1 MPKVTHRPR
10 CFRLLVC
17 LAVAC
22 GVQVAGQARNEGG
35 APGGTVVQAGP
46 AETLYQQLR
55 SVGLDRSRVYRV
67 RDASLDR
74 ASSHISLSDGTI
86 AFTEDVAGRVTGAFF
101 EGDGEVLLI
110 PPNQIERAS
119 MTRFT
124 GAAILEEKFLTAY
137 LRFNDETFKELQ
149 PFLRPSENPEE
160 FVAKRNDSTR
170 NLAESD
176 ALRLLVS
183 FSRLLPD
190 NHAVA
195 APQGGSI
202 DRDDRMLHLKAQ
214 GRKLGTFDL
223 FFDSEAAEQISVGQL
238 RNVDGASYY
247 NVWTSFAITSSVTKK
262 PDSEA
267 ATEIAGE
274 ENNGGEIEISNYK
287 IETIV
292 HPPTQLD
299 VEARLKVLVRR
310 GGERAVLFELS
321 RYLSVRQVNMDGH
334 PVEFIH
340 NQALEGT
347 RLARRGNDLVA
358 VVFPEPLRT
367 GQVIELHFSYGGPV
381 LSDAGGGLLYVGA
394 RGTWYPNLG
403 LAKASFS
410 LEFRYPAGW
419 TLVATGKRRDESPG
433 QTGRDAG
440 ANTQVSR
447 WVAERPIPLAGFNL
461 GKYARVSKHAGSVAV
476 DVYAAAG
483 MERGFPQIPPE
494 EHLPQPPFFSRDN
507 PGPAQFAPLPLSP
520 LGNVQLVADDAVRA
534 ITFFT
539 RRFGP
544 YPYDELAVTQMPGL
558 MSQGWPGLIFLSSF
572 SFLSPDQK
580 LALRMPEVE
589 KIDSDCVIA
598 HETAHQW
605 WGDLVTWSGYRD
617 QWIVEGLATY
627 SSLLLL
633 ESQDPSA
640 FRTVMAS
647 YRDDL
652 LRKNKD
658 GVALMDAGPVTLGGR
673 LSSSQFPDGYETI
686 AYKRG
691 TWLFHMLR
699 TMMRDA
705 EQKSPRGRAT
715 GSSPDEPF
723 LRALRTLR
731 ERYQGRPITTREL
744 IRIFEEE
751 LPPSFGPG
759 GRKSLDWFYED
770 WVNGTEVPALELHS
784 VKYADK
790 SSATKSSSTVVS
802 GIIKQK
808 NAEDTL
814 ITSVPIYAVVGGKN
828 ILVGRVFADGLE
840 TQFHLTAPEGTRKVL
855 LDPYQTVL
863 SRAR

>member
-1 MPKVTHRPR
+1 MLA
-10 CFRLLVC
+10 CF
-17 LAVAC
+17 AVAC
-22 GVQVAGQARNEGG
+22 GVQVAGQARNDAV
-35 APGGTVVQAGP
+35 APSVHAGP
-46 AETLYQQLR
+46 AEALYQQLCT
-55 SVGLDRSRVYRV
+55 VGLDRSRVYQV

-74 ASSHISLSDGTI
+74 ASVRLSLNDGTI
-86 AFTEDVAGRVTGAFF
+86 AFTEDVVGRVTGAFF

-119 MTRFT
+119 MMRFT
-124 GAAILEEKFLTAY
+124 GAAILEEKFVTAY
-137 LRFNDETFKELQ
+137 LRFNDETFKELA
-149 PFLRPSENPEE
+149 PFLRPSENSEE
-160 FVAKRNDSTR
+160 FFAKWNDSTR
-170 NLAESD
+170 NLAETD

-190 NHAVA
+190 NSVS
-195 APQGGSI
+195 PTGST
-202 DRDDRMLHLKAQ
+202 DRGDRMLHLKAQ

-238 RNVDGASYY
+238 RNLDGVNYY
-247 NVWTSFAITSSVTKK
+247 NVWTSFSLTKK

-274 ENNGGEIEISNYK
+274 EDNGGEIEVSDYK
-287 IETIV
+287 IEATV

-299 VEARLKVLVRR
+299 AEARLKILVRK
-310 GGERAVLFELS
+310 GGERTVLFELS
-321 RYLSVRQVNMDGH
+321 RYLNVRQVNMDGN

-340 NQALEGT
+340 NPALEGT
-347 RLARRGNDLVA
+347 RLARRGDDLVA
-358 VVFPEPLRT
+358 VVFPEPIRT
-367 GQVIELHFSYGGPV
+367 GQAIELHFSYGGPV
-381 LSDAGGGLLYVGA
+381 LSDAGDGLLYVGA

-410 LEFRYPAGW
+410 LEFRYPTGW
-419 TLVATGKRRDESPG
+419 TLVATGKISAESPNQSTSG
-433 QTGRDAG
+433 TSA

-447 WVAERPIPLAGFNL
+447 WVSERPIPLAGFNL
-461 GKYARVSKHAGSVAV
+461 GKYSRVSKHAGLVAV
-476 DVYAAAG
+476 DVYAASG
-483 MERGFPQIPPE
+483 MERGFPRIPAE

-507 PGPAQFAPLPLSP
+507 PSPAQFAPLPPSP
-520 LGNVQLVADDAVRA
+520 AGNAQMVADDAVRA
-534 ITFFT
+534 ISFFT

-544 YPYDELAVTQMPGL
+544 YPFDDLAVTQMPGL
-558 MSQGWPGLIFLSSF
+558 ISQGWPGLIFLSSF
-572 SFLSPDQK
+572 SFLSPEQK
-580 LALRMPEVE
+580 LALHMNPVE
-589 KIDSDCVIA
+589 QTNSDCVIA

-617 QWIVEGLATY
+617 QWIAEGLATY

-633 ESQDPSA
+633 ESQDPSS
-640 FRTVMAS
+640 FRAVMAS

-652 LRKNKD
+652 LKKNKD
-658 GVALMDAGPVTLGGR
+658 GVSLMDAGPVTLGGR

-686 AYKRG
+686 AYQRG

-705 EQKSPRGRAT
+705 EQKSSRGRAI
-715 GSSPDEPF
+715 GSSPEEPF

-751 LPPSFGPG
+751 LPSGFGPG

-770 WVNGTEVPALELHS
+770 WVNGTEVPAIELHG
-784 VKYADK
+784 VKYVDK
-790 SSATKSSSTVVS
+790 LEAAKSPSTLVS

-808 NAEDTL
+808 DAEDTL

-828 ILVGRVFADGLE
+828 ILLGRVFADGIE
-840 TQFHLTAPEGTRKVL
+840 TQFHLTAPAGTRKVL

>member
-1 MPKVTHRPR
+1 MPKVTHRVR
-10 CFRLLVC
+10 GFRFLACF
-17 LAVAC
+17 AVAC
-22 GVQVAGQARNEGG
+22 GVQVAGQARND
-35 APGGTVVQAGP
+35 AGTPRVQTGP
-46 AETLYQQLR
+46 TETLYQQLR
-55 SVGLDRSRVYRV
+55 TVGLDRSRVYRV

-74 ASSHISLSDGTI
+74 ASSHISLIDGTI
-86 AFTEDVAGRVTGAFF
+86 AFTEDVLGRVTGAFF

-124 GAAILEEKFLTAY
+124 GAAILEEKFVTAY
-137 LRFNDETFKELQ
+137 LRFNDDTFKELA

-160 FVAKRNDSTR
+160 FVAKWNDSAR
-170 NLAESD
+170 NFAELDS
-176 ALRLLVS
+176 LRLLVS
-183 FSRLLPD
+183 FSRLLPGS
-190 NHAVA
+190 NALT
-195 APQGGSI
+195 APPTGSI
-202 DRDDRMLHLKAQ
+202 DSGDRMLHLRAQ
-214 GRKLGTFDL
+214 GRKLGSFDL

-238 RNVDGASYY
+238 RSVDGVNYY
-247 NVWTSFAITSSVTKK
+247 NVWTSFTLTKK
-262 PDSEA
+262 PESEV

-274 ENNGGEIEISNYK
+274 EDSGGEIDISNYK
-287 IETIV
+287 IDAIV

-299 VEARLKVLVRR
+299 AEAWLTILVRR
-310 GGERAVLFELS
+310 GGERTVLFELS
-321 RYLSVRQVNMDGH
+321 RYLNVRQVNMDGH

-367 GQVIELHFSYGGPV
+367 GQQIELHFSYGGPV

-410 LEFRYPAGW
+410 LEFKYPTGW
-419 TLVATGKRRDESPG
+419 TLVATGKRRDESG
-433 QTGRDAG
+433 QTSA

-447 WVAERPIPLAGFNL
+447 WVSERPIPLAGFNL
-461 GKYARVSKHAGSVAV
+461 GKYARVSKHAGPVAV
-476 DVYAAAG
+476 DVYAASG

-507 PGPAQFAPLPLSP
+507 PSPAQFAPLPPSP
-520 LGNVQLVADDAVRA
+520 AGNAQLVADDAVRA

-572 SFLSPDQK
+572 SFLSREQK
-580 LALRMPEVE
+580 LALHMPPVE
-589 KIDSDCVIA
+589 ETNSDCVIA

-617 QWIVEGLATY
+617 QWIAEGLATY

-633 ESQDPSA
+633 ESQDPSS
-640 FRTVMAS
+640 FRAVMAS

-652 LRKNKD
+652 LQKNKD
-658 GVALMDAGPVTLGGR
+658 GVSLMDAGPVTLGGR

-686 AYKRG
+686 AYQRG

-705 EQKSPRGRAT
+705 EQKNSRGRPI

-731 ERYQGRPITTREL
+731 ERYQGRPITTHEL

-751 LPPSFGPG
+751 LPPGFGPG

-770 WVNGTEVPALELHS
+770 WVNGTEIPAIELHS
-784 VKYADK
+784 VKYVDK
-790 SSATKSSSTVVS
+790 LAATKSASTLVS

-808 NAEDTL
+808 DVEDTL
-814 ITSVPIYAVVGGKN
+814 ITSVPVYAVVGGKN
-828 ILVGRVFADGLE
+828 ILLGRVFADGLE
-840 TQFHLTAPEGTRKVL
+840 TQFHLTAPAGTRKVV

>member
-1 MPKVTHRPR
+1 VPKVTHRVR
-10 CFRLLVC
+10 GFRFLACF
-17 LAVAC
+17 AVAC
-22 GVQVAGQARNEGG
+22 GVQVAGQARND
-35 APGGTVVQAGP
+35 AGTPRVQTGP
-46 AETLYQQLR
+46 TETLYQQLR
-55 SVGLDRSRVYRV
+55 TVGLDRSRVYRV

-74 ASSHISLSDGTI
+74 ASSHISLIDGTI
-86 AFTEDVAGRVTGAFF
+86 AFTEDVLGRVTGAFF

-124 GAAILEEKFLTAY
+124 GAAILEEKFVTAY
-137 LRFNDETFKELQ
+137 LRFNDDTFKELA

-160 FVAKRNDSTR
+160 FVAKWNDSAR
-170 NLAESD
+170 NFAELDS
-176 ALRLLVS
+176 LRLLVS
-183 FSRLLPD
+183 FSRLLPGS
-190 NHAVA
+190 NALT
-195 APQGGSI
+195 APPTGSI
-202 DRDDRMLHLKAQ
+202 DSGDRMLHLRAQ
-214 GRKLGTFDL
+214 GRKLGSFDL

-238 RNVDGASYY
+238 RSVDGVNYY
-247 NVWTSFAITSSVTKK
+247 NVWTSFTLTKK
-262 PDSEA
+262 PESEV

-274 ENNGGEIEISNYK
+274 EDSGGEIDISNYK
-287 IETIV
+287 IDAIV

-299 VEARLKVLVRR
+299 AEAWLTILVRR
-310 GGERAVLFELS
+310 GGERTVLFELS
-321 RYLSVRQVNMDGH
+321 RYLNVRQVNMDGH

-367 GQVIELHFSYGGPV
+367 GQQIELHFSYGGPV

-410 LEFRYPAGW
+410 LEFKYPTGW
-419 TLVATGKRRDESPG
+419 TLVATGKRRDESG
-433 QTGRDAG
+433 QTSA

-447 WVAERPIPLAGFNL
+447 WVSERPIPLAGFNL
-461 GKYARVSKHAGSVAV
+461 GKYARVSKHAGPVAV
-476 DVYAAAG
+476 DVYAASG

-507 PGPAQFAPLPLSP
+507 PSPAQFAPLPPSP
-520 LGNVQLVADDAVRA
+520 AGNAQLVADDAVRA

-572 SFLSPDQK
+572 SFLSREQK
-580 LALRMPEVE
+580 LALHMPPVE
-589 KIDSDCVIA
+589 ETNSDCVIA

-617 QWIVEGLATY
+617 QWIAEGLATY

-633 ESQDPSA
+633 ESQDPSS
-640 FRTVMAS
+640 FRAVMAS

-652 LRKNKD
+652 LQKNKD
-658 GVALMDAGPVTLGGR
+658 GVSLMDAGPVTLGGR

-686 AYKRG
+686 AYQRG

-705 EQKSPRGRAT
+705 EQKNSRGRPI

-731 ERYQGRPITTREL
+731 ERYQGRPITTHEL

-751 LPPSFGPG
+751 LPPGFGPG

-770 WVNGTEVPALELHS
+770 WVNGTEIPAIELHS
-784 VKYADK
+784 VKYVDK
-790 SSATKSSSTVVS
+790 LAATKSASTLVS

-808 NAEDTL
+808 DVEDTL
-814 ITSVPIYAVVGGKN
+814 ITSVPVYAVVGGKN
-828 ILVGRVFADGLE
+828 ILLGRVFADGLE
-840 TQFHLTAPEGTRKVL
+840 TQFHLTAPAGTRKVV

>member
-1 MPKVTHRPR
+1 VPKVTHRFR
-10 CFRLLVC
+10 CLRLLAC
-17 LAVAC
+17 FAVAC
-22 GVQVAGQARNEGG
+22 GVPVAGQARNDAGV
-35 APGGTVVQAGP
+35 PSVQARP
-46 AETLYQQLR
+46 AEALYQQLR
-55 SVGLDRSRVYRV
+55 TNGLDRSRVYRV

-74 ASSHISLSDGTI
+74 ATSHVSLIDGTI
-86 AFTEDVAGRVTGAFF
+86 AFTEDVLGRVTGAFF

-119 MTRFT
+119 MMRFT
-124 GAAILEEKFLTAY
+124 GAAILEEKFVTAY
-137 LRFNDETFKELQ
+137 LRFNDETFKELL
-149 PFLRPSENPEE
+149 PFLRPSENPDE
-160 FVAKRNDSTR
+160 FFAKWNDSTR
-170 NLAESD
+170 NLAETD

-190 NHAVA
+190 NSVS
-195 APQGGSI
+195 PTGSI
-202 DRDDRMLHLKAQ
+202 ERGDRMLHLKAQ

-238 RNVDGASYY
+238 RNLDGVNYY
-247 NVWTSFAITSSVTKK
+247 NVWTSFSLTKK
-262 PDSEA
+262 PESEA

-274 ENNGGEIEISNYK
+274 EDNGGEIEVSDYK
-287 IETIV
+287 IEAIV

-299 VEARLKVLVRR
+299 AEARLKILVRT
-310 GGERAVLFELS
+310 GGERTVLFELS
-321 RYLSVRQVNMDGH
+321 RYLNVRQVNMDGR

-347 RLARRGNDLVA
+347 RLARRGDDLVA
-358 VVFPEPLRT
+358 VIFPEPLRT
-367 GQVIELHFSYGGPV
+367 GQAIELHLSYGGPV

-403 LAKASFS
+403 LAKASFT
-410 LEFRYPAGW
+410 LEFRHPPGW
-419 TLVATGKRRDESPG
+419 TLVATGKRTDEAPG
-433 QTGRDAG
+433 QTSAP
-440 ANTQVSR
+440 NTQVSR
-447 WVAERPIPLAGFNL
+447 WVSERPIPLAGFNL
-461 GKYARVSKHAGSVAV
+461 GKYARVSKRAGTVAV
-476 DVYAAAG
+476 DVYAASA
-483 MERGFPQIPPE
+483 MERGFPRIPSE
-494 EHLPQPPFFSRDN
+494 EHLPPFFSRDN
-507 PGPAQFAPLPLSP
+507 PSPAQFAPLPPSP
-520 LGNVQLVADDAVRA
+520 GGNAQLVADDAVRA

-572 SFLSPDQK
+572 SFLSPEQK
-580 LALRMPEVE
+580 LALHMPPVE
-589 KIDSDCVIA
+589 KTNSDCVIA

-605 WGDLVTWSGYRD
+605 WGDLVTWGGYRD
-617 QWIVEGLATY
+617 QWIVEALATY
-627 SSLLLL
+627 SSFLLL
-633 ESQDPSA
+633 ESRDPSS
-640 FRTVMAS
+640 FRAVMAS

-652 LRKNKD
+652 MQKNKD
-658 GVALMDAGPVTLGGR
+658 GVPLMDAGPVTLGGR

-686 AYKRG
+686 AYQRG

-705 EQKSPRGRAT
+705 EQKSAGGRAI
-715 GSSPDEPF
+715 GSSPEEPF

-751 LPPSFGPG
+751 LPPGFGPG

-770 WVNGTEVPALELHS
+770 WVNGTEIPALELHS
-784 VKYADK
+784 VKYVDK
-790 SSATKSSSTVVS
+790 LGATKSTSTLVS
-802 GIIKQK
+802 GVIKQK
-808 NAEDTL
+808 DVEDTL

-828 ILVGRVFADGLE
+828 ILLGRVFADGLE
-840 TQFHLTAPEGTRKVL
+840 TQFHLTAPAGTRRVL

-863 SRAR
+863 SRAH

>member
-1 MPKVTHRPR
+1 MV
-10 CFRLLVC
+10 CF
-17 LAVAC
+17 AVAC
-22 GVQVAGQARNEGG
+22 GVQAAGRPRIDAG
-35 APGGTVVQAGP
+35 ASGVQAGP

-74 ASSHISLSDGTI
+74 ASSHISLSDGTM
-86 AFTEDVAGRVTGAFF
+86 AFTEDVLGRVTGAFF

-124 GAAILEEKFLTAY
+124 GAAILEEKFGTAY
-137 LRFNDETFKELQ
+137 LRFNDDTFKELQ
-149 PFLRPSENPEE
+149 TFLRPSENPEE
-160 FVAKRNDSTR
+160 FFAKWNESTR
-170 NLAESD
+170 NLAEAD
-176 ALRLLVS
+176 ALRLFVS
-183 FSRLLPD
+183 LSRLLPPED
-190 NHAVA
+190 HAVA
-195 APQGGSI
+195 STGTI
-202 DRDDRMLHLKAQ
+202 DRGDRMLHLRAQ

-223 FFDSEAAEQISVGQL
+223 FFDLAAAEQISVGQL

-247 NVWTSFAITSSVTKK
+247 NVWTSFSLTKK
-262 PDSEA
+262 PESEA

-274 ENNGGEIEISNYK
+274 EDIGKEIEVSNYK
-287 IETIV
+287 IDATV

-299 VEARLKVLVRR
+299 AKARLNILVHR
-310 GGERAVLFELS
+310 GGERTVLFELS
-321 RYLSVRQVNMDGH
+321 RYLNVRQVNMDGR

-340 NQALEGT
+340 NPALEGT
-347 RLARRGNDLVA
+347 RLARRGNDLIA

-367 GQVIELHFSYGGPV
+367 GQAIELHFSYGGPV

-403 LAKASFS
+403 LAKASFN
-410 LEFRYPAGW
+410 LEFKYPAGW
-419 TLVATGKRRDESPG
+419 TLVATGKRRDESPS
-433 QTGRDAG
+433 QTTRDSSA

-447 WVAERPIPLAGFNL
+447 WVSERPVPLAGFNL
-461 GKYARVSKHAGSVAV
+461 GKYARVSKQAGPVAV
-476 DVYAAAG
+476 DVYAASA
-483 MERGFPQIPPE
+483 MERGFPEIPQAAD
-494 EHLPQPPFFSRDN
+494 LPRPPFFSRDN
-507 PGPAQFAPLPLSP
+507 PSFAHLAPFPPSPA
-520 LGNVQLVADDAVRA
+520 GNAQLVADDAVRA
-534 ITFFT
+534 ISFFA

-558 MSQGWPGLIFLSSF
+558 LSQGWPGLIFLSSF
-572 SFLSPDQK
+572 SFLSPEQK
-580 LALRMPEVE
+580 SALHMAPAE

-598 HETAHQW
+598 HETAHMW

-617 QWIVEGLATY
+617 QWIAEGLATY

-633 ESQDPSA
+633 ESQDPSS
-640 FRTVMAS
+640 FRAVMAS

-652 LRKNKD
+652 LQKNKD
-658 GVALMDAGPVTLGGR
+658 GVSLMDAGPVTLGGR

-705 EQKSPRGRAT
+705 EQKGSRGRAI

-751 LPPSFGPG
+751 LPPGFGPG
-759 GRKSLDWFYED
+759 GRKSLEWFYED

-784 VKYADK
+784 VKYVDK
-790 SSATKSSSTVVS
+790 SGTTKSGSTLVT
-802 GIIKQK
+802 GIIRQK
-808 NAEDTL
+808 DAEDTL

-840 TQFHLTAPEGTRKVL
+840 TQFHLTAPAGTRKVL

-863 SRAR
+863 SRAH

>member
-1 MPKVTHRPR
+1 MLA
-10 CFRLLVC
+10 CF
-17 LAVAC
+17 AVAC
-22 GVQVAGQARNEGG
+22 GVQVAGQTRNDAGATGG
-35 APGGTVVQAGP
+35 PAVQASP
-46 AETLYQQLR
+46 AETLYQQLCT
-55 SVGLDRSRVYRV
+55 VGLDRSRVYQV

-86 AFTEDVAGRVTGAFF
+86 AFTEDVLGRVTGAFF

-124 GAAILEEKFLTAY
+124 GAAILEEKFVTAY
-137 LRFNDETFKELQ
+137 LRFNDETFKELA

-160 FVAKRNDSTR
+160 FVAKWNDSTR
-170 NLAESD
+170 NLAELD

-190 NHAVA
+190 NNGVA
-195 APQGGSI
+195 ASRTGSI
-202 DRDDRMLHLKAQ
+202 DRGDRMLHLRAQ
-214 GRKLGTFDL
+214 GRRLGTFDL
-223 FFDSEAAEQISVGQL
+223 FFDSEAAEQISAGQL
-238 RNVDGASYY
+238 RSVDGVNYY
-247 NVWTSFAITSSVTKK
+247 NVWTSFSLTKNAE
-262 PDSEA
+262 SEA

-274 ENNGGEIEISNYK
+274 EDSGGEIDISNYK
-287 IETIV
+287 IDAIV

-299 VEARLKVLVRR
+299 AEARLKILVRR

-321 RYLSVRQVNMDGH
+321 RYLNVRLVNMDGH

-347 RLARRGNDLVA
+347 RLAHRGNDLVA

-367 GQVIELHFSYGGPV
+367 GQQIELHFSYGGPV

-403 LAKASFS
+403 MAKASFS
-410 LEFRYPAGW
+410 LEFRYPTGW
-419 TLVATGKRRDESPG
+419 TLVATGKRRDESPE
-433 QTGRDAG
+433 QTSA
-440 ANTQVSR
+440 ANTQVGR
-447 WVAERPIPLAGFNL
+447 WVSERPIPLAGFNL
-461 GKYARVSKHAGSVAV
+461 GKYARVSKHAGPVAV
-476 DVYAAAG
+476 DVYAASG

-507 PGPAQFAPLPLSP
+507 PSPAQFAPLPPSP
-520 LGNVQLVADDAVRA
+520 VVNAQLVADDAVRA

-572 SFLSPDQK
+572 SFLSPEQK
-580 LALRMPEVE
+580 LALHMPPVE
-589 KIDSDCVIA
+589 ETNSNCVIA

-617 QWIVEGLATY
+617 QWIAEGLATY

-633 ESQDPSA
+633 ESQDPSS
-640 FRTVMAS
+640 FRAVMAS

-652 LRKNKD
+652 LQKNKD
-658 GVALMDAGPVTLGGR
+658 GVSLMDAGPVTLGGR

-686 AYKRG
+686 AYQRG
-691 TWLFHMLR
+691 TWIFHMLR

-723 LRALRTLR
+723 LRALRILR
-731 ERYQGRPITTREL
+731 ERYQGRSITTREL

-751 LPPSFGPG
+751 LPPGFGPG

-770 WVNGTEVPALELHS
+770 WVNGTQVPALELHS
-784 VKYADK
+784 VKYVDK
-790 SSATKSSSTVVS
+790 SGATKSGSTLVS

-808 NAEDTL
+808 DAEDTL
-814 ITSVPIYAVVGGKN
+814 ITSVPVYAVVGGKN
-828 ILVGRVFADGLE
+828 ILLGRVFADGVE
-840 TQFHLTAPEGTRKVL
+840 TQFHLTAPAGTRKVL